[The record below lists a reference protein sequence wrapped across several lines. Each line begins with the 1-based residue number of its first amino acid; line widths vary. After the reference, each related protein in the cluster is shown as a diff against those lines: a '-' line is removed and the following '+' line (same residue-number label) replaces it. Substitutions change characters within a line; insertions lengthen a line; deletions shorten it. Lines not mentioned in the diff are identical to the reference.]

1 MDHMLVLPTDLI
13 DPYHRPV
20 PDMFLCCCVSPLQHL
35 NPEKYA
41 GLTGMRQIGALRFA
55 AELKAR
61 GIPHWLR
68 YVLIPGHT
76 DDEDGVQRLIKFCQD
91 QQPALQGIEL

>member
-1 MDHMLVLPTDLI
+1 MCVCSA
-13 DPYHRPV
+13 PV
-20 PDMFLCCCVSPLQHL
+20 CILQHL

-41 GLTGMRQIGALRFA
+41 GLTGLRQIGALRFA

-76 DDEDGVQRLIKFCQD
+76 DDDDGIQRLIKFCHD
-91 QQPALQGIEL
+91 QQPALQVRVQLLVCLHDVA

>member
-1 MDHMLVLPTDLI
+1 ML
-13 DPYHRPV
+13 
-20 PDMFLCCCVSPLQHL
+20 LQHL

-41 GLTGMRQIGALRFA
+41 GLTGLRQIGALRFA
-55 AELKAR
+55 AELKER

-76 DDEDGVQRLIKFCQD
+76 DDEDGIQRLIKFCQD
-91 QQPALQGIEL
+91 QQPALQVRLVACMQLLCLLTGETYTAVQHILPNTYAS